1 MIRRRTFLRGA
12 CVLLLA
18 SAAGCGFGA
27 QPPTVRLGAGE
38 RGGLYYAFANLL
50 ADAGGEDVHVEPR
63 TTAGS
68 RENLDLIARGEV
80 DAALALADSVRPDDD
95 VRAIGRVYE
104 NYLQLVVR
112 ADSPITTVADLRGRR
127 VNLGATGS
135 GAALTGDRVMR
146 VAGLD
151 PESDLAV
158 SHLPLQ
164 SAVAALDGGEIDA
177 MLWSGGVPTAALAL
191 PSGVR
196 LIGLGDLVE
205 PMREQY
211 GLFYDRVRVPAD
223 AYPGV
228 PGVAT
233 IGVPNYLLCRPDLP
247 DATAQALVDLLL
259 DDAHA
264 LVPEETAWHTIPRR
278 ALAHRHGRSAVTS
291 RSRRGLSPLARV
303 VPPRPLSQHRRLACI
318 GQPSLLEL
326 VQRAVLAKPV
336 NDPRHTMGE
345 RAALVQHDP
354 ELFDIV

>member
-12 CVLLLA
+12 CALLLA
-18 SAAGCGFGA
+18 SPAGCGFGA

-50 ADAGGEDVHVEPR
+50 ADAGGEDVRVEPR

-127 VNLGATGS
+127 VNVGAAGS
-135 GAALTGDRVMR
+135 GAALTGDRVTR

-164 SAVAALDGGEIDA
+164 GAVAALDDGEIDA

-205 PMREQY
+205 PMRERY
-211 GLFYDRVRVPAD
+211 GLLYDRVRVPAD

-228 PGVAT
+228 PSVAT

-247 DATAQALVDLLL
+247 HTTAQALVDLLL

-264 LVPEETAWHTIPRR
+264 LVPEETAGTQF
-278 ALAHRHGRSAVTS
+278 LDGRSLIGTGEVQLHPGAVEAY
-291 RSRRGLSPLARV
+291 RRWHG
-303 VPPRPLSQHRRLACI
+303 
-318 GQPSLLEL
+318 
-326 VQRAVLAKPV
+326 
-336 NDPRHTMGE
+336 
-345 RAALVQHDP
+345 
-354 ELFDIV
+354 